1 LIIDKIVPT
10 HYDMTQTFDKIIF
23 YDENLN
29 YTKRLYKALTEIKN
43 DETITNKK
51 HILFT
56 HDKDILIK
64 MENETLKKI
73 VAIMENEKIY
83 RTGLEIFEG
92 YHVINR
98 IQVNDNLEL
107 ENNSFEYYF
116 TVNPGIWNLD
126 EFIKIN
132 DLFDYSYRQVEF
144 EVQQYARKNINRH
157 YLNSNNK
164 IRINGF
170 TCSSVYTFITISH
183 KGFITRIPNH
193 LNMTEDEQIYSNEL
207 NKIMTLYSLTTGE
220 LICIC

>member
-1 LIIDKIVPT
+1 MIIDKIVPR
-10 HYDMTQTFDKIIF
+10 HYDMTQTFDKLIF

-29 YTKRLYKALTEIKN
+29 YTKRVYKALIEIKH

-56 HDKDILIK
+56 HEKDILIK
-64 MENETLKKI
+64 TENETIKQI
-73 VAIMENEKIY
+73 INIMENEKIY
-83 RTGLEIFEG
+83 RTGLEIFDG
-92 YHVINR
+92 NHVINR

-132 DLFDYSYRQVEF
+132 YLFDYSYREVEF
-144 EVQQYARKNINRH
+144 KVQQYARENINRH

-164 IRINGF
+164 IRIGF
-170 TCSSVYTFITISH
+170 TCSSAYVFIPISH
-183 KGFITRIPNH
+183 QIFITRLPNH
-193 LNMTEDEQIYSNEL
+193 LNMTDDEQIYSDEL

-220 LICIC
+220 LIC